1 MEMSKNKKNKNR
13 KRHILWYNPP
23 YCRSVKTNIGK
34 NFLQIVSESFPKS
47 HKLNKI
53 LNRNT
58 VKISYCCL
66 PNVGSKILADAMN
79 KYRGPKIDE
88 NTPCINH
95 RGNKECPVVGGSCN
109 LRNNVYNAKIIT
121 NNKTFNYIGIS
132 EPPLRQRIAT
142 HAYSFRTNNNQTEL
156 STKIKELKNN
166 NTEYKLEY
174 HLLENTDV

>member
-1 MEMSKNKKNKNR
+1 MISANEEIFNEASRPYQQAIREAGHSYELKYECDMEMSKNKKNKNR

-34 NFLQIVSESFPKS
+34 NFLQIVSEAFPKS

-58 VKISYCCL
+58 LKISYCCL

-95 RGNKECPVVGGSCN
+95 RGNKECPVVGGKCN

-121 NNKTFNYIGIS
+121 NNTTFNYIGIS
-132 EPPLRQRIAT
+132 
-142 HAYSFRTNNNQTEL
+142 
-156 STKIKELKNN
+156 
-166 NTEYKLEY
+166 
-174 HLLENTDV
+174 